1 MVKLAAAYLG
11 FFLLIHLFLG
21 RLKICRVIQFLECLQ
36 KILVN
41 EGGNPNVMAPF
52 SKLTKLLFKYLSQG
66 SIKTDGDRK
75 VSSFVIFS
83 KESGLS

>member
-1 MVKLAAAYLG
+1 LVDRASKLSHLHFLLGLSAVVKLAAAYLG

-52 SKLTKLLFKYLSQG
+52 SKLT
-66 SIKTDGDRK
+66 
-75 VSSFVIFS
+75 
-83 KESGLS
+83 

>member
-1 MVKLAAAYLG
+1 VVKLAAAYLG

-52 SKLTKLLFKYLSQG
+52 SKLT
-66 SIKTDGDRK
+66 
-75 VSSFVIFS
+75 
-83 KESGLS
+83 

>member
-1 MVKLAAAYLG
+1 MAKLAAAYLG
-11 FFLLIHLFLG
+11 FFLLIHQFLG
-21 RLKICRVIQFLECLQ
+21 RLRICRVIQFIGCLQ

-52 SKLTKLLFKYLSQG
+52 SKLTKLLFSYLSQG
-66 SIKTDGDRK
+66 SIKTDGDGK

-83 KESGLS
+83 KESGFS